1 LFRTGLEG
9 CPLITVRE
17 YAVAVAAAVDTL
29 PEGYSQDDL
38 QQVYMNE
45 AGHHYQIQRLEHH
58 ADSFGKHS
66 WTYADDEGFEPIL
79 AYELAEKFADR
90 VVELDYPP
98 SREAVA
104 KIYEET
110 VDAPFAVEG
119 LAMGRFNGGM
129 RRAWRYKDLPPI
141 TDHSHAVAF
150 AEGLKKLGPSPSA
163 KAVAKVY
170 AETVDAAF
178 VYKFLELGHGG
189 GGKATK
195 REWKCLGFGELD
207 TITSRAE
214 AVAFS
219 AALQALD
226 QKEPDHGF
234 LLAEV
239 GSLVEPYFNPKFTG
253 VVKSGKNSW
262 KAQFGSKYLGV
273 HATSVAAAKAYDR
286 HILETASDYQGR
298 RLKTH
303 LAKLHFPEVLL
314 LSCKRAR
321 TA

>member
-1 LFRTGLEG
+1 MERYSTISRRKHVTVWLFRTGLEG

-119 LAMGRFNGGM
+119 LTLGRKDGGRNRSWHYPGM
-129 RRAWRYKDLPPI
+129 PVITDHSHAIAFAEGLKKLGPSPSHEAIAKVYAETVDVNYSVEGLALGRIAGDNRPTWTYKDLPPI

-150 AEGLKKLGPSPSA
+150 A
-163 KAVAKVY
+163 
-170 AETVDAAF
+170 D
-178 VYKFLELGHGG
+178 
-189 GGKATK
+189 
-195 REWKCLGFGELD
+195 
-207 TITSRAE
+207 E
-214 AVAFS
+214 ARI
-219 AALQALD
+219 
-226 QKEPDHGF
+226 P
-234 LLAEV
+234 
-239 GSLVEPYFNPKFTG
+239 
-253 VVKSGKNSW
+253 
-262 KAQFGSKYLGV
+262 
-273 HATSVAAAKAYDR
+273 
-286 HILETASDYQGR
+286 
-298 RLKTH
+298 
-303 LAKLHFPEVLL
+303 LH
-314 LSCKRAR
+314 S
-321 TA
+321 T

>member
-1 LFRTGLEG
+1 MERPYKIE
-9 CPLITVRE
+9 
-17 YAVAVAAAVDTL
+17 
-29 PEGYSQDDL
+29 
-38 QQVYMNE
+38 
-45 AGHHYQIQRLEHH
+45 HLEHH
-58 ADSFGKHS
+58 VDSVGKHS
-66 WTYADDEGFEPIL
+66 WTYE
-79 AYELAEKFADR
+79 
-90 VVELDYPP
+90 
-98 SREAVA
+98 
-104 KIYEET
+104 
-110 VDAPFAVEG
+110 
-119 LAMGRFNGGM
+119 
-129 RRAWRYKDLPPI
+129 DLPPI
-141 TDHSHAVAF
+141 TDHSHAVAFGEGLKKLGPSPSAKAVEELYAQTVDVNFSVEGLALDRFNGDHHRSWHYPGMPVITDHSQAVAF

-170 AETVDAAF
+170 AETVDAG
-178 VYKFLELGHGG
+178 YTYEFLKLGRDSK
-189 GGKATK
+189 KASAK
-195 REWKCLGFGELD
+195 RTWTCLGFGELD
-207 TITSRAE
+207 TITSRDE

-286 HILETASDYQGR
+286 HILETVSDWQGDR
-298 RLKTH
+298 TGCSLKTH

>member
-1 LFRTGLEG
+1 MERPYKIEHLEH
-9 CPLITVRE
+9 R
-17 YAVAVAAAVDTL
+17 VDKH
-29 PEGYSQDDL
+29 
-38 QQVYMNE
+38 
-45 AGHHYQIQRLEHH
+45 GHH
-58 ADSFGKHS
+58 F
-66 WTYADDEGFEPIL
+66 WTYE
-79 AYELAEKFADR
+79 
-90 VVELDYPP
+90 
-98 SREAVA
+98 
-104 KIYEET
+104 
-110 VDAPFAVEG
+110 
-119 LAMGRFNGGM
+119 N
-129 RRAWRYKDLPPI
+129 LPVI
-141 TDHSHAVAF
+141 TDRSHAVAF
-150 AEGLKKLGPSPSA
+150 AEGLEKLGPSPSATAVAKVYAETVNVNYSVEGLALVRKDGSRHRSWHYPGMPLITDHSQAEAFAKGLKKLGPSPSA
-163 KAVAKVY
+163 TAVAKVY
-170 AETVDAAF
+170 AETVDAG
-178 VYKFLELGHGG
+178 YTYEFLKLGRDSK
-189 GGKATK
+189 KASAK
-195 REWKCLGFGELD
+195 RTWTCLGFGELD
-207 TITSRAE
+207 TITSRDE

-303 LAKLHFPEVLL
+303 LAKLNFPEVLL